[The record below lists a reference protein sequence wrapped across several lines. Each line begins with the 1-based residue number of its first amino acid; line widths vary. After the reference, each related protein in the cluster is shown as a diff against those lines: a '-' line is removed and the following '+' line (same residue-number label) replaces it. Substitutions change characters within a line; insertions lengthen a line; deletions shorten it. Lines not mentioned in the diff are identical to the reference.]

1 VLVLILFG
9 AHASLPF
16 GDCNIF
22 IQVSWR
28 KTALIVWS
36 DVLSVHFRMTG
47 CLFFCCFCCCCFLSL
62 FLFFSN
68 TGVVNKIHSQL
79 FQVLMV
85 FLFPGKEYFLNIY
98 TKESQWDPP
107 TEAAERNSDKVQSS
121 HLLVK
126 HRDSRRPSNYKGETI
141 TRSKEEA
148 IELLKGKV

>member
-1 VLVLILFG
+1 M
-9 AHASLPF
+9 
-16 GDCNIF
+16 N
-22 IQVSWR
+22 
-28 KTALIVWS
+28 K
-36 DVLSVHFRMTG
+36 VH
-47 CLFFCCFCCCCFLSL
+47 
-62 FLFFSN
+62 
-68 TGVVNKIHSQL
+68 IQL